1 MNKVFRFKPQKRL
14 SLLNPGR
21 KTKGQL
27 TLFFGICM
35 GIGKTHLMLQEGIH
49 LIKDGFDVVLANYN
63 SHGNKEI
70 TVSGTNRANPTKKER
85 RNKSRLYNQTR
96 SSNCSDR

>member
-14 SLLNPGR
+14 SLLNPER

-27 TLFFGICM
+27 TLFFGMCM

-70 TVSGTNRANPTKKER
+70 ERLTRELEKVCEERTLWKGKAQAYKEMMDEHL
-85 RNKSRLYNQTR
+85 K
-96 SSNCSDR
+96 